1 MARDPR
7 RLARML
13 RVRTVARDLA
23 RADQLRAAEQQH
35 AATDLAARLDA
46 LHHAVGPQTGMAGGL
61 GLGAAAFYRGRLADG
76 RIEAARRIAAT
87 RAAHDAARLAAE
99 AANRDRQ
106 AVEKLLDRARA
117 ERATAEARA
126 LEDLPPAPRPSPR
139 LARTL
144 RNSG

>member
-87 RAAHDAARLAAE
+87 SAAHDAARLAAE

-117 ERATAEARA
+117 DRAAAEARA
-126 LEDLPPAPRPSPR
+126 LEDLPHAPRPSPR